1 MDMETPIRFIS
12 CKWSTLSQA
21 SEDEAECIR
30 WNGCEEKG
38 PVPGGLVGASECS
51 LLRGTRINVAAV
63 EMRRGG
69 WIPGTSQRFHL

>member
-1 MDMETPIRFIS
+1 MDIGIPIRFIS
-12 CKWSTLSQA
+12 WKWSILSQA
-21 SEDEAECIR
+21 SKREAEYIG

-38 PVPGGLVGASECS
+38 PVPGVLVGASECN

>member
-1 MDMETPIRFIS
+1 MDTGTPLRSIS
-12 CKWSTLSQA
+12 CKWSILSQA
-21 SEDEAECIR
+21 SKREAER
-30 WNGCEEKG
+30 FGWNGCEEKG